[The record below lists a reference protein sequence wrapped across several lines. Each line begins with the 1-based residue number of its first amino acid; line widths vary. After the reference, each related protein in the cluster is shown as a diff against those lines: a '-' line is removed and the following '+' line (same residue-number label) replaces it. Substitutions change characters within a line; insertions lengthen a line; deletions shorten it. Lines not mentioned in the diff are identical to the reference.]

1 MDIQKAKRINS
12 NYFKTYSNGGYGRI
26 PNAVGDD
33 QVTTDQFVARRIQFP
48 STKVK
53 EYYTDYKN
61 SSFYQNNQNRAL
73 TTAQSIPALQ
83 SKGVPL
89 VGIQNYG
96 KYSMYTQIPDPSNT
110 LSLYSTESE
119 TNTILWLVIGIGAL
133 ALIANTVAPL

>member
-73 TTAQSIPALQ
+73 TTAQSIPALENPRR
-83 SKGVPL
+83 GERAFLRAFRP
-89 VGIQNYG
+89 
-96 KYSMYTQIPDPSNT
+96 
-110 LSLYSTESE
+110 
-119 TNTILWLVIGIGAL
+119 
-133 ALIANTVAPL
+133 APGSCAG